1 MKHLAIV
8 VCFIAGAVY
17 ALRTPP
23 TRAPT
28 QPTSLISESTP
39 STPSGDPVTGQ
50 EGCISRILNGVG
62 IQSANVTRN
71 YLVVT
76 KRGRS
81 RSFFNRHPEITSP
94 LIQSDDSGRAPLP
107 VTVVDNYRTAETVR
121 NNPRLASCLVNKV
134 YSRGYSS

>member
-1 MKHLAIV
+1 MKHLTIV
-8 VCFIAGAVY
+8 VCFIAAGTAY
-17 ALRTPP
+17 AQRTQS

-39 STPSGDPVTGQ
+39 STTSSDPATGQ
-50 EGCISRILNGVG
+50 EGCVSRFLNGVG

-71 YLVVT
+71 YLVLL

-94 LIQSDDSGRAPLP
+94 LIQSDHFGRVLLP
-107 VTVVDNYRTAETVR
+107 VIVVDNYRTAETVR
-121 NNPRLASCLVNKV
+121 NKAILASCL
-134 YSRGYSS
+134 Y

>member
-1 MKHLAIV
+1 MWMKHLTIV
-8 VCFIAGAVY
+8 VCLMAGAVH
-17 ALRTPP
+17 AQR
-23 TRAPT
+23 T
-28 QPTSLISESTP
+28 QPTREPSQATLISESTP
-39 STPSGDPVTGQ
+39 STTPSGDPVTGQ

-76 KRGRS
+76 KRGRR

-107 VTVVDNYRTAETVR
+107 VTVVDNYRTAEIVR
-121 NNPRLASCLVNKV
+121 NNPRLTSRLVNKV
-134 YSRGYSS
+134 YSRG